1 MKGPRSCAVVVL
13 FLCCCCAILYVRVVN
28 RKRTWPR
35 SFFRVFT
42 EMSVGFGRF
51 FFVFFCRNNA
61 NPKPNT
67 SRSVSRSLSRPVSRE
82 NQLKDSISKDSACTC
97 WYHVATRLVN
107 RKLTENNNCLVGF
120 SVFNRKFRS
129 VSFFFFSLLWVVK
142 QSRPKKTRRR
152 FFGFIF
158 WGYRKTY

>member
-1 MKGPRSCAVVVL
+1 MLLLCYTICQGCEPKTNVASVVFSGFHRNVGRFRS
-13 FLCCCCAILYVRVVN
+13 
-28 RKRTWPR
+28 
-35 SFFRVFT
+35 
-42 EMSVGFGRF
+42 F